1 LGVHAVAVPLRNQQG
16 QALAALNVVLPG
28 ACPDAARTL
37 AQWLPPLQQ
46 AARELR
52 PLL

>member
-1 LGVHAVAVPLRNQQG
+1 VHAVAVPLRDMQGRTVAAINAVLSQQRL
-16 QALAALNVVLPG
+16 QAGAVQHELLP
-28 ACPDAARTL
+28 L
-37 AQWLPPLQQ
+37 LQE

>member
-1 LGVHAVAVPLRNQQG
+1 VASPQKRE
-16 QALAALNVVLPG
+16 LAAMREEMLP
-28 ACPDAARTL
+28 L
-37 AQWLPPLQQ
+37 LQE